1 MRDDFEPA
9 STAPLAV
16 QRWPFTLVCATA
28 GALAVPVHAVAT
40 PVSAAVAGLVGLAGL
55 NAWRWARLPS
65 AMKAEAPGGV
75 DRLVNAAGSM
85 GLGLIVGL
93 LFLGLLRLGIE
104 PVVPA
109 IGTRLAAA
117 ALLPVW
123 RRALVIFV
131 AAVGEEVV
139 FRLVLLSLVA
149 GLTTRLFRLRGRI
162 PTRRIVWAANGISAL
177 AFAAV
182 HLPAWSGAV
191 PLSPGLMLSVVAL
204 NALGGAVFGYLFAN
218 RGIAAAMWA
227 HAGADCA
234 LQLIGPLTG

>member
-1 MRDDFEPA
+1 
-9 STAPLAV
+9 
-16 QRWPFTLVCATA
+16 
-28 GALAVPVHAVAT
+28 
-40 PVSAAVAGLVGLAGL
+40 
-55 NAWRWARLPS
+55 
-65 AMKAEAPGGV
+65 MKAEAPGGV
-75 DRLVNAAGSM
+75 DRLVKAAGSM

-93 LFLGLLRLGIE
+93 LVLGLLRLGIE

-123 RRALVIFV
+123 RLALVIFV

-149 GLTTRLFRLRGRI
+149 GLTTRLFRLCGRI